1 MNRSIIRGKGESPGH
16 AAKDRWTRLVYDDV
30 TGIDGDIEALL
41 GLLQKRLGGTR
52 ASASVELVRV
62 LSSAA

>member
-1 MNRSIIRGKGESPGH
+1 MNRGIIRDKGKPPGR

-30 TGIDGDIEALL
+30 MGIDGDIEALL
-41 GLLQKRLGGTR
+41 GRLQTRYGGTR
-52 ASASVELVRV
+52 ASASAELVRM